1 MNIVVA
7 YRRSKL
13 SMKMI
18 DKAIE
23 HAKTFNGK
31 IFLVTSLEG
40 GSKQDINEVEEARAA
55 LEHGKKAIEK
65 EGIECETHLLVHGL
79 SPGED
84 IVDFAKEKKADE
96 IIVGVQKKSKVGKF
110 LMGSTAQHIIL
121 SAHCPVIAVKF

>member
-18 DKAIE
+18 EKAIE
-23 HAKTFNGK
+23 HAKIFNGK
-31 IFLVTSLEG
+31 VFLVTSLQG
-40 GSKQDINEVEEARAA
+40 GSKQDIQEVDDAKDGLDHA
-55 LEHGKKAIEK
+55 KDVVEK
-65 EGIECETHLLVHGL
+65 EGISCETHLLVHGL

-84 IVDFAKEKKADE
+84 IVDFAKEIEADE

>member
-7 YRRSKL
+7 YRPSKL
-13 SMKMI
+13 SMKLVE
-18 DKAIE
+18 KAIE
-23 HAKTFNGK
+23 HAKSFNGK

-40 GSKQDINEVEEARAA
+40 GPRQDIEEIEEAEAA
-55 LEHGKKAIEK
+55 LEHAKKVVEK
-65 EGIECETHLLVHGL
+65 EGIPCSTHLLVKGL

-84 IVDFAKEKKADE
+84 IVEFAKENKADE

-121 SAHCPVIAVKF
+121 SAPCPVIAVKF

>member
-18 DKAIE
+18 EKAIE
-23 HAKTFNGK
+23 HAKTFNGS
-31 IFLVTSLEG
+31 IFLVTSLQG
-40 GSKQDINEVEEARAA
+40 GSKQDIKEVDEARDG
-55 LEHGKKAIEK
+55 LEHAKSVVEK
-65 EGIECETHLLVHGL
+65 EGIPCETHMLVHGL
-79 SPGED
+79 SAGED